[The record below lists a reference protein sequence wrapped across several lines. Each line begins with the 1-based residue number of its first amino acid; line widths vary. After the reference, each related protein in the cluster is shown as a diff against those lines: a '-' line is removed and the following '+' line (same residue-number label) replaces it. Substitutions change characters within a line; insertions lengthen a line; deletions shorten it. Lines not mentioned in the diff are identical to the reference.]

1 MYDNHIIFLKREF
14 DYSET
19 RIKFNDSTN
28 KELYSKL
35 LCHNAHFYVWNS
47 IVYVIWTNYYM
58 LTSTF

>member
-35 LCHNAHFYVWNS
+35 LCHNAHFYV
-47 IVYVIWTNYYM
+47 
-58 LTSTF
+58 